1 MIKRTQEKILTAILD
16 DSKHRYF
23 VLGIGVTTFILGFAA
38 GAIINFYLLLIHDPL
53 VANFRASL
61 SYKSSI
67 FGDGVILPIINMFAL
82 LFLLEN
88 SRIIKEKTIKTAV
101 SLGVLITLYFYIN
114 QAARGLV
121 NWSMPTP
128 WHWNLLGGFHAVYM
142 FLAASFI
149 SLFYLTLIK
158 YMRKSKVLPK
168 EAVIVT
174 GGIILFLILLRLDY
188 MSIVF
193 SLPKF

>member
-1 MIKRTQEKILTAILD
+1 MIKRTQEKIMTAILD
-16 DSKHRYF
+16 DAKQKYF
-23 VLGIGVTTFILGFAA
+23 VLGIGVATFILGFAA
-38 GAIINFYLLLIHDPL
+38 GAIINFYLLLVHDPL
-53 VANFRASL
+53 VENFRASL

-82 LFLLEN
+82 WFIFEN
-88 SRIIKEKTIKTAV
+88 SKIIKEKTIKTAV
-101 SLGVLITLYFYIN
+101 LLGVLITLYFYIN
-114 QAARGLV
+114 QGARGLV

-158 YMRKSKVLPK
+158 YVRKNKTIPR
-168 EAVIVT
+168 EAIIVSV
-174 GGIILFLILLRLDY
+174 GIILFLILLRLDY
-188 MSIVF
+188 MSIIF
-193 SLPKF
+193 ALPKI

>member
-1 MIKRTQEKILTAILD
+1 MIKRTQKRIITAILD
-16 DSKHRYF
+16 DTKQKYF
-23 VLGIGVTTFILGFAA
+23 VLGIGVSTFVLGFAA
-38 GAIINFYLLLIHDPL
+38 GAIVNLYLLLINDPL
-53 VANFRASL
+53 VANFRSSL

-82 LFLLEN
+82 WFLLEN
-88 SRIIKEKTIKTAV
+88 NQIIKKKMIRTAV
-101 SLGVLITLYFYIN
+101 FLGVLITLYFHIN

-121 NWSMPTP
+121 NWAMPVP
-128 WHWNLLGGFHAVYM
+128 WEWNLLGSFHAGYM

-149 SLFYLTLIK
+149 SLFYLTLIR
-158 YMRKSKVLPK
+158 YVRKNKTMPR

-193 SLPKF
+193 ALPKI